1 MLARGTAGVRLT
13 AAMPAHARQR
23 APVSTCGAAA
33 DATGG
38 KRRAGKR
45 GTAPVQPHS
54 KVGRRLSATCQ
65 AW

>member
-23 APVSTCGAAA
+23 APVSACGAAA
-33 DATGG
+33 ATGG
-38 KRRAGKR
+38 KRQAGKR
-45 GTAPVQPHS
+45 STAPVQPHS
-54 KVGRRLSATCQ
+54 KVGQRLSATCQ